1 MDTSVR
7 QYEATSI
14 LSRKILIIQ
23 VVVVSSKETVLEI
36 NAEKTKCMVMYR
48 VQNTGN
54 HYIKIGNKSL
64 HKDR

>member
-1 MDTSVR
+1 M
-7 QYEATSI
+7 
-14 LSRKILIIQ
+14 IQ

-54 HYIKIGNKSL
+54 HYTKVGNKSL